1 MISGITSI
9 PTNKFNSHKDAE
21 KQNLKLTKLSVTA
34 EKGGLIR
41 LKLNHTKFGYA
52 VKGIVGKPILL
63 NDILEADMQPGS
75 TLEINLEY

>member
-1 MISGITSI
+1 M
-9 PTNKFNSHKDAE
+9 
-21 KQNLKLTKLSVTA
+21 
-34 EKGGLIR
+34 R

-52 VKGIVGKPILL
+52 VKGIVGKPILR